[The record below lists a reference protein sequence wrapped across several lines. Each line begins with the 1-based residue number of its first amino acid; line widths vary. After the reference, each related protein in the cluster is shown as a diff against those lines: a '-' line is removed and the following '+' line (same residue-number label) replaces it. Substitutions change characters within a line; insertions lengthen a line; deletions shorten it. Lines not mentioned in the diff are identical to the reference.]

1 MLRNTFDNYFQG
13 NVSLFERSSLNIKVS
28 LSEDMLDNFK
38 VLRLLRREVLLLC
51 FVRLVCFLLHCG
63 VDDKDCE
70 CILHHG
76 PVLCNL
82 QFNDVVDIEHDFK
95 NSDGLRAGSLRTVFM
110 LISFL
115 PYSEILRKH
124 CTFILLIRSV

>member
-13 NVSLFERSSLNIKVS
+13 NVSLFERSFLNIKVS

-38 VLRLLRREVLLLC
+38 VLRLLCREVLSLC
-51 FVRLVCFLLHCG
+51 FAQLVCFLLRCG
-63 VDDKDCE
+63 ADDKDCE

-82 QFNDVVDIEHDFK
+82 QFKVTVDIQHDFK
-95 NSDGLRAGSLRTVFM
+95 QQNTLTGWYPGETLGEPHDDTEQAA
-110 LISFL
+110 
-115 PYSEILRKH
+115 
-124 CTFILLIRSV
+124 LL